1 MHGNRSHD
9 PGVTRINDI
18 LDGFE
23 QSQAR
28 IEQFLDAGEFE
39 QALAMSEE
47 LGVAIRR
54 TDLPAASITAKDRA
68 RLGDLVRRNTDS
80 AEQVGRLM
88 ENARSARRKSQ
99 AALQVYKKY

>member
-1 MHGNRSHD
+1 MHGNKFHD
-9 PGVTRINDI
+9 PGVTRANDI

-23 QSQAR
+23 QYQAR
-28 IEQFLDAGEFE
+28 IQQFLEAGEFE
-39 QALAMSEE
+39 QAFAMSEG

-54 TDLPAASITAKDRA
+54 TDLPVASITAKDRA
-68 RLGDLVRRNTDS
+68 RLGDLVRRITDS